1 MSIIRKPAALLHE
14 VKPDII
20 LLVSKIVSQA
30 MEKRPENRPANVM
43 TFAQQS
49 VDTIKIAAKQF
60 KNNKLASIL

>member
-1 MSIIRKPAALLHE
+1 MSIIRKAAALLHE

-30 MEKRPENRPANVM
+30 MEKRPENRPANVI
-43 TFAQQS
+43 FAQQS
-49 VDTIKIAAKQF
+49 VDTIKIAAKQL